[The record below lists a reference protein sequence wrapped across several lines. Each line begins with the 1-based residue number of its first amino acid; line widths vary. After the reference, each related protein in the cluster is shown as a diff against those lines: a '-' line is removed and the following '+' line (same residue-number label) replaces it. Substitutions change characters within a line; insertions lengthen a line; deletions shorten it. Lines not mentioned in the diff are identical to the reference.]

1 MHRGEMRA
9 QPLVHLS
16 IVCHSEHCVLIA
28 NKSPGRITRTEGV
41 WEERRLMMMRHCHD
55 DSIGGGGTLPWQR
68 WED

>member
-28 NKSPGRITRTEGV
+28 NKSPGRITRTEGGV
-41 WEERRLMMMRHCHD
+41 GREEAD
-55 DSIGGGGTLPWQR
+55 DDEALP
-68 WED
+68 